1 MTGPRKDAGRRTPDA
16 GRRTISIAFLGC
28 GKIAKSHSKL
38 LKSIDSNLP
47 RYYASRSADRAAQ
60 FSSDVGGKGSF
71 GSYEE
76 AINSTDVDVTFICTP
91 PDSHLDLA
99 LRSLESGKH
108 VIVEKPPF
116 FTLAD
121 FDRVAGLASERNL
134 RLLVAENYYYKPLA
148 IVLRRLLA
156 EEVVGIPL
164 FIHINA
170 LKKQKTEDWRNDPD
184 LVGKGALFEG
194 GIHWVNFL
202 ANLGLE
208 VESVSGHRPGKPS
221 SLDRSALVVFR
232 FSNHAVATLLYS
244 WEVPTIFQ
252 GLRISRVFGTKGS
265 ITFETNGLFVI
276 VRGTKKRVIL
286 PGLSDISGYRAMLE
300 DFVVSLNSDRD
311 PKFSTE
317 LARQDMV
324 LLDQAYRTMNHHAP

>member
-1 MTGPRKDAGRRTPDA
+1 M
-16 GRRTISIAFLGC
+16 ISIAFLGC

-38 LKSIDSNLP
+38 LKSIDSSLP

-76 AINSTDVDVTFICTP
+76 AIDASDVDVTFICTP
-91 PDSHLDLA
+91 PNSHLDLA
-99 LRSLESGKH
+99 LKSLEAGKH

-121 FDRVAGLASERNL
+121 FDRVAELASEKNL

-170 LKKQKTEDWRNDPD
+170 LKKQKTENWRDDPD
-184 LVGKGALFEG
+184 LAGRGALFEG

-208 VESVSGHRPGKPS
+208 VESVTGHRPGNPS
-221 SLDRSALVVFR
+221 GLDRSALAVFR
-232 FSNHAVATLLYS
+232 YSNQAVATLSYS

-252 GLRISRVFGTKGS
+252 GLRISRVFGT
-265 ITFETNGLFVI
+265 
-276 VRGTKKRVIL
+276 
-286 PGLSDISGYRAMLE
+286 
-300 DFVVSLNSDRD
+300 
-311 PKFSTE
+311 
-317 LARQDMV
+317 
-324 LLDQAYRTMNHHAP
+324 